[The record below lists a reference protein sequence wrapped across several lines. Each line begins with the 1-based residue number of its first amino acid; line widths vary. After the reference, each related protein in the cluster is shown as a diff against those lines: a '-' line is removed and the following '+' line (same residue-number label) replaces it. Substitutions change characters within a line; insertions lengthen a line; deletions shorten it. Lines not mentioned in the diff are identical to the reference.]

1 MVPAAFDGLVARP
14 AVELR
19 RLIGEKQVSPVE
31 LLEACIARIEAVNPF
46 VNAVT
51 ATCFERARKEAKAA
65 ERAVL
70 EGRPLGL
77 LHGLPLGVKDLE
89 ATEGLL
95 TTLGSSLYRDHVPA
109 SDNVLVARLRAAGA
123 IVAGKTNVPE
133 LGAGANT
140 RNDVWGATGNPFDP
154 RLNAGGS
161 SGGSAAA
168 LACDMLPVC
177 TGSDTGGS
185 LRIPAALCGVVG
197 FRPSPGTVPSSRK
210 PLGWSP
216 ISVVGPMGRTVADT
230 CLQLAASAGACA
242 ADPLSYPLDPAGF
255 LKPPEVDLGALRVGW
270 TQDFGACDLDP
281 GIRQAFRRKVGAM
294 KHLFRSCEEVGFDL
308 GDVHRCFDVLRAEAF
323 VAATR
328 DAYAR
333 DPGSLGPNT
342 RANYEIGAAMSLLD
356 SAWAQAEQTRILAR
370 FNAAMAGYDVI
381 LAPTSPVTP
390 FPWTTL
396 YADTI
401 EGKPQANYYRWLALT
416 YVVTLAT
423 LPALS
428 LPCGV
433 DHAGMPFGLQLVGH
447 FRADLKVLG
456 VAAALEQAFAG
467 SDELR
472 RPRPALDVLRP
483 VEPALTSIVSAPPGS
498 APAFPAP

>member
-70 EGRPLGL
+70 DGRPLGL